1 MKPETLSA
9 YVADRTFKFEPGD
22 QSRVVNE
29 LDGCRGQSGNC
40 QEGHRAAAWSML
52 DSTGSLTG
60 EKNNDDTMVK
70 IKHTMAAIVS

>member
-40 QEGHRAAAWSML
+40 QEGHRAATWSML
-52 DSTGSLTG
+52 DSSLTS
-60 EKNNDDTMVK
+60 EKNNDDTRVK
-70 IKHTMAAIVS
+70 FKLTMAAIVS

>member
-1 MKPETLSA
+1 MKPEKLSA
-9 YVADRTFKFEPGD
+9 Y

-52 DSTGSLTG
+52 DSSLTS
-60 EKNNDDTMVK
+60 EKNNDDTRVK
-70 IKHTMAAIVS
+70 FKLTMAAIVS